1 MDTQDN
7 ETLPPP
13 PDPYEAFKRLLAQ
26 LLDLQAHIAARER
39 QERGEDGFDG

>member
-7 ETLPPP
+7 EQRPAF
-13 PDPYEAFKRLLAQ
+13 DEAMQEIKRLLAECYV
-26 LLDLQAHIAARER
+26 LLARIDERRR